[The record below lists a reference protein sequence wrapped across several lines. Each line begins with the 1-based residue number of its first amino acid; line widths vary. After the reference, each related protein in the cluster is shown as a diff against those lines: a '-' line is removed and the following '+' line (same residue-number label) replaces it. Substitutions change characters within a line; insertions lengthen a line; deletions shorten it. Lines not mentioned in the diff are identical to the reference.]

1 MFRFQVDVV
10 GGTGERRDITVR
22 VASRLQKASES
33 PVVAL
38 GEAMNITTDWV
49 DASQL
54 AWITGNYR
62 TITLTL

>member
-1 MFRFQVDVV
+1 VFRFQVDVV
-10 GGTGERRDITVR
+10 GGTGEHHDITVR

-38 GEAMNITTDWV
+38 GAAMNITTDCV